1 LKQNFSV
8 DHLLKRCNCAQQA
21 DGQLAPFDVGTIN
34 AYFNTMADYHDNV
47 DDEWFQDLY
56 MPMAVCWNGGHSF
69 SDHIVV
75 AY

>member
-1 LKQNFSV
+1 
-8 DHLLKRCNCAQQA
+8 
-21 DGQLAPFDVGTIN
+21 
-34 AYFNTMADYHDNV
+34 MADYHDNV

-69 SDHIVV
+69 SDHIIV